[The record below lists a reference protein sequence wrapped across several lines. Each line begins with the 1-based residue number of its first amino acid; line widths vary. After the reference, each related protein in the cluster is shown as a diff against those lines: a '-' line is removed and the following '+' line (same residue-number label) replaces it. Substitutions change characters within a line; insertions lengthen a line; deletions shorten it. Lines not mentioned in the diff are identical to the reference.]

1 MFFWR
6 LKRGIAIVCALLLAI
21 GAVAVLRLINVS
33 KLNGYTGARTY
44 YLDSASSQSLQT
56 DTLKGLQFLRVKGES
71 VALQES
77 LDGAGIQDILR
88 RYNAL
93 VLWTEEVDG
102 VLSYYCYTPCFQESV
117 QINNRKVNL
126 HIATKEER
134 TIIGS
139 PIIFGGF

>member
-6 LKRGIAIVCALLLAI
+6 LKRGIVIVCALLLAI
-21 GAVAVLRLINVS
+21 GALAVLRLTNVS
-33 KLNGYTGARTY
+33 KLSDYAGVRTY

-56 DTLKGLQFLRVKGES
+56 DTLKGMQFLRVKGES
-71 VALQES
+71 VVLKERV
-77 LDGAGIQDILR
+77 DEAGIQDILR
-88 RYNAL
+88 RYNAS

-134 TIIGS
+134 TILGS